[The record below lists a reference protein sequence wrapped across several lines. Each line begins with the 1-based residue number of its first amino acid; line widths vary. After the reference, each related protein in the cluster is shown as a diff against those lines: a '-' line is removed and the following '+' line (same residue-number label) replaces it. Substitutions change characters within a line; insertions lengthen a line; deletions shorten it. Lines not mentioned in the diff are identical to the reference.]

1 MEEDRREKLLNYI
14 RSKLAE
20 APQLVKNNLEIN
32 GDKLKFRRGYWRLKK
47 YVDDFLLGEKS
58 GSITKRLVL
67 LPGLRGVGKT
77 TLVYQ
82 IYDYLIN
89 FKKIEQE
96 RVLYFSADELNS
108 YLGENTLDVIHSFI
122 EEIHD
127 TTLINLDKEIFI
139 LIDESHFDKRWSEGA
154 KIVFDKSKKI
164 FLIFTGSSALDLEM
178 NVDSARRITREPL
191 FPINFSEYLILNH
204 NISPP
209 KGTAKAIRNLIF
221 NKEIEPITKIEK
233 QLLNKTLKLK
243 KPLKKEFEDF
253 LIFKGFPFSMK
264 MGPAEA
270 HSKILNMTERVV
282 EKDVFSIK
290 AFNTDTRNT
299 ITRILTF
306 LSLQSAGGISD
317 SKLAKRL
324 GTSPTLVR
332 SILDVLEKT
341 HLVFSIKPYG
351 SAGKV
356 VNKPW
361 KYYFLSSCI
370 NSAFRFKLGSFDFK
384 SKEMFGLLAENLVAS
399 YLIRMKETLNS
410 PMSIFYDSEDRGVDF
425 LIKNTNEKIIPIG
438 VGFGKK
444 NTSQIR
450 KAIKKYKSEYGI
462 VICDCES
469 IKQEENIIFIPLTT
483 FAFV

>member
-1 MEEDRREKLLNYI
+1 MEEDKKEKLLNYT

-20 APQLVKNNLEIN
+20 APQLVKNNLEID

-47 YVDDFLLGEKS
+47 YADDFLLGES
-58 GSITKRLVL
+58 LGNITKRLVL

-89 FKKIEQE
+89 SKKIEQE
-96 RVLYFSADELNS
+96 RILYFSADELKA
-108 YLGENTLDVIHSFI
+108 YLGENILDVINTFI

-127 TTLINLDKEIFI
+127 TTLVNLDKELFI
-139 LIDESHFDKRWSEGA
+139 LVDEAHFDKKWSEAA
-154 KIVFDKSKKI
+154 KVVFDKSKKI
-164 FLIFTGSSALDLEM
+164 FLIFTGSSALNFEM
-178 NVDSARRITREPL
+178 NVDSARRITKETL

-204 NISPP
+204 NIFPP
-209 KGTAKAIRNLIF
+209 KGTAEAIRDLIF
-221 NKEIEPITKIEK
+221 NNKVDSAIRIEK
-233 QLLNKTLKLK
+233 QLLNKVLKLQ

-264 MGPAEA
+264 MNPAEA

-341 HLVFSIKPYG
+341 HLVFNVKPYG
-351 SAGKV
+351 GAGKV
-356 VNKPW
+356 TNKPW

-384 SKEMFGLLAENLVAS
+384 SREMFGILAENLVAS
-399 YLIRMKETLNS
+399 YLVRMKETLNS
-410 PMSIFYDSEDRGVDF
+410 PMGIFYDPEEGGVDF
-425 LIKNTNEKIIPIG
+425 LIKNTNEKIIPIE
-438 VGFGKK
+438 VGFGNKT
-444 NTSQIR
+444 TSQIR
-450 KAIKKYKSEYGI
+450 KAIKKYKSDYGI

-469 IKQEENIIFIPLTT
+469 IKQEGNIIFLPLTT

>member
-1 MEEDRREKLLNYI
+1 MEENKKEELLNYV

-20 APQLVKNNLEIN
+20 APQLVKNNLEID
-32 GDKLKFRRGYWRLKK
+32 GEKLKFRRGYWRLKK
-47 YVDDFLLGEKS
+47 YTNDFLMGEKL

-82 IYDYLIN
+82 IYDYLFNI
-89 FKKIEQE
+89 KKIDQE
-96 RVLYFSADELNS
+96 RILYFSADELKA
-108 YLGENTLDVIHSFI
+108 YLGGNVLDVINTFVK
-122 EEIHD
+122 EIHD
-127 TTLINLDKEIFI
+127 TNFVNLNKELFI
-139 LIDESHFDKRWSEGA
+139 LIDESHFDERWSETA
-154 KIVFDKSKKI
+154 KVIFDKSKKI
-164 FLIFTGSSALDLEM
+164 FFIFTGSSALNLEM

-191 FPINFSEYLILNH
+191 FPINFSEYLILNK
-204 NISPP
+204 NIFPP
-209 KGTAKAIRNLIF
+209 KGTAETIRSLIF
-221 NKEIEPITKIEK
+221 KNEVKQAIKIEK
-233 QLLNKTLKLK
+233 KILNKTIKLQR
-243 KPLKKEFEDF
+243 PLKKEFEDF
-253 LIFKGFPFSMK
+253 LIFKGFPFSMN
-264 MGPAEA
+264 MEPTEA
-270 HSKILNMTERVV
+270 HSKILSMSERVV
-282 EKDVFSIK
+282 EKDVFSLK
-290 AFNTDTRNT
+290 NFNTNTRNT

-306 LSLQSAGGISD
+306 LALHSAGGISD

-361 KYYFLSSCI
+361 KYYFLSPCI
-370 NSAFRFKLGSFDFK
+370 NSAFRSKLGSYDFK
-384 SKEMFGLLAENLVAS
+384 SKEMLGVLAENLVAS

-410 PMSIFYDSEDRGVDF
+410 PMSIFYDYEKGGVDF
-425 LIKNTNEKIIPIG
+425 LIKNINEKIIPIE

-444 NTSQIR
+444 DTSQIR
-450 KAIKKYKSEYGI
+450 KAIKKYKSEYGV

-469 IKQEENIIFIPLTT
+469 IKREENIIFIPLTI
-483 FAFV
+483 FSFV